1 MIHVS
6 GVSCLKAL
14 TMMHP
19 PPPEFSWIAVMVFP
33 SQKKNSAIIHFS
45 CRLRSLRPFGVQCIP
60 SFKKWTRFH
69 IWLFPKSFFL
79 FDRLILGFRS
89 NDGLNY
95 ITLSLILRVPVKK
108 NTKCKFNTWILQ
120 PSIFFHL
127 SNSESWQGWSL
138 SQLSQGEMGSTCW
151 TGCKSVIEL
160 VQRERQPFMP
170 TDSLESP
177 INLACMWTVGGS
189 WSTWRKTTQ
198 AYGDH
203 TNYKKRPQPV
213 RGFEPRSLLLWGTS
227 TNHCTAVPPS
237 LGISSRYPVFVCHGI
252 ITEQASPGHETAC
265 LSNAQLDLS
274 LEILGIMYETRCNS

>member
-14 TMMHP
+14 TMIHP

-79 FDRLILGFRS
+79 FDRLILGFWS

-108 NTKCKFNTWILQ
+108 IPNVSSTLGFFNH
-120 PSIFFHL
+120 PS
-127 SNSESWQGWSL
+127 S
-138 SQLSQGEMGSTCW
+138 STYPTQNHGRAGVYPSCHRVRW
-151 TGCKSVIEL
+151 EVHTG
-160 VQRERQPFMP
+160 
-170 TDSLESP
+170 
-177 INLACMWTVGGS
+177 
-189 WSTWRKTTQ
+189 Q
-198 AYGDH
+198 AA
-203 TNYKKRPQPV
+203 
-213 RGFEPRSLLLWGTS
+213 SLL
-227 TNHCTAVPPS
+227 
-237 LGISSRYPVFVCHGI
+237 
-252 ITEQASPGHETAC
+252 
-265 LSNAQLDLS
+265 
-274 LEILGIMYETRCNS
+274 